1 MNQPTLF
8 DLPAAQTVAPE
19 DFVLYALGEFQWRKK
34 ELAGRELPLDRLKG
48 AFRRAA
54 EALQTNE
61 PTDETLAEE
70 LKKLGARVVRVEQ
83 FVAKHPFRIT
93 VSADLAA
100 RALEFYREHTEQA
113 GVL

>member
-8 DLPAAQTVAPE
+8 DLPAANIVAPE
-19 DFVLYALGEFQWRKK
+19 DFVLYALGEFQARKK
-34 ELAGRELPLDRLKG
+34 ELVGRALPLDRLKG

-54 EALQTNE
+54 EVLRTNE
-61 PTDETLAEE
+61 PPDDALAEE

-93 VSADLAA
+93 VNQDLAA
-100 RALEFYREHTEQA
+100 RALDFYRKHIEQA
-113 GVL
+113 GVV